1 MAGLEAGVAGAD
13 EHATAHGVQAG
24 CSPDQSAEQS
34 AEQVDAA
41 RDTLTER
48 IRERAYALGFDLAR
62 FTTAD
67 PFPQAE
73 AALKH
78 AIGDGLMDGLDW
90 FTADRAEVASHPQA
104 LLPTARTVIALG
116 TFYLTD
122 APRDLT
128 TPGDPHGR
136 LSCYAWGDDYHEVI
150 RQRLDQLA
158 AFIRELA
165 PPNDPAM
172 QKTIPFVDTGRMV
185 DRAAA
190 QRSGLGWYG
199 KNTNILTKGWGS
211 WVFLA
216 ELVTSLDLTPDSTL
230 AANCGQCE
238 VCLHACPTNAF
249 VAPYVL
255 DMRRCISYLTIELR
269 GAIPLEL
276 RPLIG
281 AHIFGCDICQE
292 VCPVNRVAERRLR
305 AAPTPGPSPAAAG
318 EGGLASPYGDA
329 GEGRL
334 AASATQARRARL
346 EFQPRVAVGSSPAL
360 LPLLALDEEGFRER
374 FRHSPIKRAKRRG
387 LLRNVCVALGNIG
400 DPVAIPA
407 LCETLAH
414 EAEPLVRGHAAWAL
428 GRLGGEQACAALAR
442 AATDDL
448 DDGVRA
454 EAACALG

>member
-1 MAGLEAGVAGAD
+1 MARLEAGVAGVD
-13 EHATAHGVQAG
+13 EHAIAHDGQAG
-24 CSPDQSAEQS
+24 RSPGQSAEQADEARS
-34 AEQVDAA
+34 A
-41 RDTLTER
+41 LTEH
-48 IRERAYALGFDLAR
+48 IRERAYTLGFDLVR

-73 AALKH
+73 AALKR

-90 FTADRAEVASHPQA
+90 FTAERAEVASHPQA

-158 AFIRELA
+158 AYIRELA
-165 PPNDPAM
+165 PPNDPTM

-190 QRSGLGWYG
+190 QRAGLGWYG

-216 ELVTSLDLTPDSTL
+216 ELVTSLDLAPDAAL

-305 AAPTPGPSPAAAG
+305 ALTPGPSPTGGG
-318 EGGLASPYGDA
+318 EVL
-329 GEGRL
+329 ERTFV
-334 AASATQARRARL
+334 ASATPTGSRRARL
-346 EFQPRVAVGSSPAL
+346 EFRPRAAVGSSPAL

-414 EAEPLVRGHAAWAL
+414 EEEPLVRGHAAWAL
-428 GRLGGEQACAALAR
+428 GRLGGAQAR
-442 AATDDL
+442 AALERAMADDA
-448 DDGVRA
+448 DAGVRA
-454 EAACALG
+454 EAACALTALAR